1 MNQPYVYVC
10 PLPLEPPSHP
20 ILHPTPLGRPKA
32 LSWAPCAVH
41 QLRTSYLFYTWQCVC
56 QRRSLSLPH
65 PPLPLVSTW
74 PLSVSASLFLP
85 CREVHQYHFPR
96 FHICVFIYDTCF
108 SDFLHSIWQTLGSS
122 TSLQTT
128 QFRSF
133 LWLQCFKALPVM
145 VTRISIREPGNGIQF
160 EVFKTFRKWLDKLS
174 VSAYDC
180 FGGLWVAVSEMLLL
194 PCHVISP

>member
-20 ILHPTPLGRPKA
+20 IPHPTPLGRPKA
-32 LSWAPCAVH
+32 LSWAPRAVP
-41 QLRTSYLFYTWQCVC
+41 QLRTSYLFYTWQSVWTPLSQFAPPSPSPRVHMTTLCVC
-56 QRRSLSLPH
+56 ISPPALQRGSSVALPQIPYMCVH
-65 PPLPLVSTW
+65 IRY
-74 PLSVSASLFLP
+74 LFFWL
-85 CREVHQYHFPR
+85 
-96 FHICVFIYDTCF
+96 
-108 SDFLHSIWQTLGSS
+108 LHSVWQTLGSS

-194 PCHVISP
+194 PCHIISP